1 MNSDHFKVVMMALL
15 ILSCTMLLVA
25 SLNIKTA
32 TPPPNVSIR
41 RFWRDHFQAD
51 SVNPPNI
58 QKGEMDI
65 GIIDTHFENAF
76 IKYEKQVIQGVNKSE
91 VKRAQFHNMSIEG
104 IPTLI
109 FETEAETMEK
119 GVFIVYQFYLP
130 DPVEITSN
138 TVMLIISEKGVFIVY
153 QFYLPDPVEI
163 TSNTVMLIISE
174 TTGQADQAIIQLR
187 GSDVNG
193 TQKNAG
199 ILNLLK
205 NDAYFVNL
213 YNLREVELLEDFNT
227 IHQINIL
234 YYCQPNSSMNV
245 TTHIRVLNM
254 FAGVPI
260 LEGEPIQWGQTQISL
275 ETVTF
280 PHRVQ
285 WIYLKPANI
294 FVISTLQQ
302 LNVTWHPSFPVMTY
316 SWHFQNPPLIW
327 GKETNAVIW
336 INPFWDAPIVS
347 AKITGQETEIDFL
360 EDMQTLSN
368 SSKYVRFTEPVPTE
382 SLETTISIVFDYWPS
397 PWREIALSSL
407 LMIIIEFLVFLRA
420 KFIRTAST

>member
-1 MNSDHFKVVMMALL
+1 MNSDHFKIVMMALL

-32 TPPPNVSIR
+32 TPPPNVSIQ
-41 RFWRDHFQAD
+41 RFWKDHFQAD

-65 GIIDTHFENAF
+65 GIINTHFENAF
-76 IKYEKQVIQGVNKSE
+76 IKYEKQVIQGVNKPE
-91 VKRAQFHNMSIEG
+91 VKIAQFHNMSIEG

-109 FETEAETMEK
+109 FETEVETMEK
-119 GVFIVYQFYLP
+119 GVFIVYQFNLS
-130 DPVEITSN
+130 DPI
-138 TVMLIISEKGVFIVY
+138 
-153 QFYLPDPVEI
+153 EI

-174 TTGQADQAIIQLR
+174 TTGQADQAMIQLS

-213 YNLREVELLEDFNT
+213 YNLREVELLEDFKT
-227 IHQINIL
+227 IHKINIL

-245 TTHIRVLNM
+245 TTHIRVLNI

-285 WIYLKPANI
+285 WLHLKPANI
-294 FVISTLQQ
+294 FLISTLQQ
-302 LNVTWHPSFPVMTY
+302 INVTWHPSFPVMTY
-316 SWHFQNPPLIW
+316 SWHFQNPPLIL

-347 AKITGQETEIDFL
+347 AKITDQETEIDFL

-382 SLETTISIVFDYWPS
+382 DIETTISIVFDYWPS

-407 LMIIIEFLVFLRA
+407 LIIIIEFLVFLRA
-420 KFIRTAST
+420 KFIKTASS